1 MEVIPAARGEWG
13 GPAGWRRGA
22 ASLPSPAAVE
32 GLITLPGRAGTPRLS
47 TGSVMMPLEFLATAT
62 VAFTRAVARRPQW
75 RRRAGSGRLREGRAS
90 APRRSAAISL
100 RCGARGERSL
110 HSVPGE
116 RRELR
121 VELRRGWGEAEAR
134 HQRAFVLP
142 SCVAENRSRA
152 LAALFS
158 RSFSGQKPFE
168 AGRPLAVSSC
178 CSLTYYGTRS
188 RASSPLPTP
197 LPPSRGCLALAV
209 STEDPGHSA
218 EQQSGSLPLPFLHAP
233 SWNRTDIRGIPPW
246 SRWAAQR
253 SSPAQTTLH
262 IFSTC
267 IQVKI
272 KSSLKR

>member
-1 MEVIPAARGEWG
+1 MV
-13 GPAGWRRGA
+13 
-22 ASLPSPAAVE
+22 
-32 GLITLPGRAGTPRLS
+32 
-47 TGSVMMPLEFLATAT
+47 PLEFLATAT
-62 VAFTRAVARRPQW
+62 VAFTRTVARRPQW

-90 APRRSAAISL
+90 ALRRSAAISL

-121 VELRRGWGEAEAR
+121 AELRRGWGEAEAR

-253 SSPAQTTLH
+253 SSPAHTTLH

>member
-1 MEVIPAARGEWG
+1 MAAGSGLPPLPRGSG
-13 GPAGWRRGA
+13 GAHNAAWAGRNAALEHGERNGASRVSRDRHGRLYPRRGA
-22 ASLPSPAAVE
+22 AAAMAAAGRKREAAGGPRFRPSA
-32 GLITLPGRAGTPRLS
+32 L
-47 TGSVMMPLEFLATAT
+47 
-62 VAFTRAVARRPQW
+62 
-75 RRRAGSGRLREGRAS
+75 
-90 APRRSAAISL
+90 AAISL

-178 CSLTYYGTRS
+178 CSLTCYGTRS